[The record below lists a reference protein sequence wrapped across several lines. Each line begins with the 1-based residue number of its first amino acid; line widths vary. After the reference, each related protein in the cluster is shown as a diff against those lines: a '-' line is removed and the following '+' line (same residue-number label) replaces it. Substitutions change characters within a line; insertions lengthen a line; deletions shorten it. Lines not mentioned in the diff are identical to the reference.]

1 MMRLMI
7 SGFAVVALAAVAT
20 LVLRTP
26 SPSIELSAAAMPSLL
41 ELHTMAGVNKLPAQ
55 DVEDQS
61 LIFPTVTVE
70 KH

>member
-26 SPSIELSAAAMPSLL
+26 SPSIELSAAAMPSLQ
-41 ELHTMAGVNKLPAQ
+41 ELHVMAGVHKLPVQ
-55 DVEDQS
+55 DFEDQS
-61 LIFPTVTVE
+61 LVYPTAT
-70 KH
+70 KQ